1 VRHVNVSNTIIV
13 NNINVTNVYGRRA
26 PLPRYTY
33 SSSGNAV
40 TTVQRDVLVNG
51 RPVAGHRVQLNDRDL
66 RQWRTNV
73 RPASIAP
80 ERQSILA
87 GQPRRQAPP
96 PAAFANDNGKRVGAD
111 YNDNGKRVGADYRAT
126 RVAAEEIKRAQN
138 VQRNNIAPESRI
150 ALRDPERPT
159 QPTQARSTTRDQ
171 NDRPSRE
178 QNETPRSRD
187 HMQRPPVVQ
196 SLQSSPSTEGRS
208 NFGGSN
214 ELRRPRQTQDDR
226 DTFQR
231 SNDNRREQP
240 PVRQY
245 SQPES
250 RQPAPVERRAAPPV
264 VREQPREQPRVERS
278 YSEPREIRSSPPPQ
292 RQQQSSPA
300 PRQNNNQ
307 NNNQNSNSSSSRRS
321 NNSPSA
327 DSPGNWHGRS
337 NR

>member
-33 SSSGNAV
+33 SSRGNAV

-51 RPVAGHRVQLNDRDL
+51 RPVGGQRVQVNDREL

-73 RPASIAP
+73 RPTSIAP

-96 PAAFANDNGKRVGAD
+96 PAAFASDNGKRG
-111 YNDNGKRVGADYRAT
+111 GADYRAT

-138 VQRNNIAPESRI
+138 VQRNSVAPQNRI
-150 ALRDPERPT
+150 ALREPERPT
-159 QPTQARSTTRDQ
+159 QSTQSTQGRTAARDQ

-178 QNETPRSRD
+178 QNETPRTRD

-208 NFGGSN
+208 NQSGSN
-214 ELRRPRQTQDDR
+214 ELRRQRQTQDDR
-226 DTFQR
+226 DTLQR
-231 SNDNRREQP
+231 SDNDRREYREQP

-245 SQPES
+245 SQPEP
-250 RQPAPVERRAAPPV
+250 RQQAPVERRAAPPV

-278 YSEPREIRSSPPPQ
+278 YSAPPREVHSSPPPQ

-307 NNNQNSNSSSSRRS
+307 NNNQSNSRRNSNDQSG
-321 NNSPSA
+321 
-327 DSPGNWHGRS
+327 DSPRNWHGRS